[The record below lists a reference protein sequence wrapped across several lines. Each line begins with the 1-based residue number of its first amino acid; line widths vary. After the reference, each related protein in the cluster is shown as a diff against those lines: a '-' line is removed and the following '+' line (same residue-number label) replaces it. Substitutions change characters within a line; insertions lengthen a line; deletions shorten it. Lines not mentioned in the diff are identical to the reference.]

1 MIIRK
6 HFRES
11 ALAAVFLLAA
21 AVILNFIVPPFQSPD
36 ETKNFGAIMIYA
48 RGEDQR
54 PAVEQEI
61 IRFMDRNHWWKYVG
75 MGRPNELPAALSDIP
90 FLMDYYP
97 GSDFR
102 IGLNNIVL
110 YHYLLGKTA
119 AALGFKE
126 VVPTYY
132 FCRFISLL
140 FTAGAIF
147 WAVLAFMKI
156 SGRQTQLFKWGI
168 GVVLFLPQF
177 LLGMV
182 AVNAD
187 AMAVFLGALF
197 FYAVVSLMSGER
209 KDRYFAVLVVTGV
222 LGFLTDRSTFIL
234 IPLGVLVLFFLIKKK
249 LNYHEYVV
257 SVLAFFVVLLMLVAV
272 LVNLFPLQ
280 ADSSIRLFGT
290 NVQNIGK
297 ALPQL
302 FSWGEFNRE
311 WFAASMDGFLFKF
324 GWAAFSAAEPFYV
337 LWRSLVIFSFIGAWI
352 YLIKSILSRLK
363 KRRRPP
369 ADEYNFKMVVF
380 FMLAVFLQI
389 TAVWTYYGIHD
400 IMTQGRYFFPLLIPI
415 VFLFLLGIKTFFDVF
430 RKGAGR
436 TAVAAIVVLEFFFLN
451 CCVWQYLLPVF
462 HLIIKSVNVGI

>member
-1 MIIRK
+1 MLIRK
-6 HFRES
+6 YFREF

-21 AVILNFIVPPFQSPD
+21 AILLNFIVPPFQSPD

-48 RGEDQR
+48 RGESQR

-61 IRFMDRNHWWKYVG
+61 IRFMDRNQWWKYVG
-75 MGRPNELPAALSDIP
+75 MGRPNDLPAALSDIP
-90 FLMDYYP
+90 FLMDYNP

-102 IGLNNIVL
+102 VLLNNIVL
-110 YHYLLGKTA
+110 YHFLLGKTA

-126 VVPTYY
+126 VVPAYY
-132 FCRFISLL
+132 FCRFVSLL
-140 FTAGAIF
+140 FMAGAIF

-156 SGRQTQLFKWGI
+156 SGRKTQFFKWGI

-177 LLGMV
+177 LLGVV

-209 KDRYFAVLVVTGV
+209 KDRYFAVLVGTGV
-222 LGFLTDRSTFIL
+222 LGFLTDRSTFLL
-234 IPLGVLVLFFLIKKK
+234 IPLGVLVLFFLMKK
-249 LNYHEYVV
+249 LDCREYVV
-257 SVLAFFVVLLMLVAV
+257 SVLAFLVVFFMLAAV

-280 ADSSIRLFGT
+280 ADSSIHLFGT

-302 FSWGEFNRE
+302 FSLGEFNRE
-311 WFAASMDGFLFKF
+311 LLVTSMDGFLFKF

-337 LWRSLVIFSFIGAWI
+337 LWRGLVVFAFIGAWI
-352 YLIKSILSRLK
+352 YLIKWILSRF
-363 KRRRPP
+363 KRRRRPS
-369 ADEYNFKMVVF
+369 ADEYNFKLAVF
-380 FMLAVFLQI
+380 FVMAVFLQLS
-389 TAVWTYYGIHD
+389 AVWTYYGIHN
-400 IMTQGRYFFPLLIPI
+400 IMTQGRYFFPLLIP
-415 VFLFLLGIKTFFDVF
+415 VVYLFLLGINTFFDVF

-451 CCVWQYLLPVF
+451 ICVWQYLLPVF
-462 HLIIKSVNVGI
+462 HLIIKSPIVGI

>member
-1 MIIRK
+1 MIGRK
-6 HFRES
+6 HVRDL
-11 ALAAVFLLAA
+11 ALGAVFLLTA
-21 AVILNFIVPPFQSPD
+21 AVVLNFIVPPFQSPD

-48 RGEDQR
+48 RGESQR
-54 PAVEQEI
+54 TAVEQEI
-61 IRFMDRNHWWKYVG
+61 IRFMDRNQWWKYIG
-75 MGRPNELPAALSDIP
+75 MGRPNELPTALSDIP

-102 IGLNNIVL
+102 AGLNNIVL

-119 AALGFKE
+119 AVLGLKE
-126 VVPTYY
+126 VAPTYY
-132 FCRFISLL
+132 FCRFISFL
-140 FTAGAIF
+140 FTAGTIL
-147 WAVLAFMKI
+147 WMVLAFMKI
-156 SGRQTQLFKWGI
+156 SGRQTQLYKWGI
-168 GVVLFLPQF
+168 GIVLFLPQF

-197 FYAVVSLMSGER
+197 FYAVVSLISGER
-209 KDRYFAVLVVTGV
+209 KDSNFAILIVTGI
-222 LGFLTDRSTFIL
+222 LGFFTDRSTFIL

-249 LNYHEYVV
+249 LNYREYVV
-257 SVLAFFVVLLMLVAV
+257 SVLAFFMVLLMLAAV

-290 NVQNIGK
+290 NLQNIGK

-302 FSWGEFNRE
+302 FSLGEFNRE
-311 WFAASMDGFLFKF
+311 FFVTSMDGFLFKF

-337 LWRSLVIFSFIGAWI
+337 LWRSLVVFAFIGTWI
-352 YLIKSILSRLK
+352 YLIKSILSRFK
-363 KRRRPP
+363 NRRKPS
-369 ADEYNFKMVVF
+369 ADEYNFKLVVF
-380 FMLAVFLQI
+380 FMMAVFFQL
-389 TAVWTYYGIHD
+389 TAVWTYYGIHN

-451 CCVWQYLLPVF
+451 TCVWQYLLPVF
-462 HLIIKSVNVGI
+462 HLIVKSANVGI